1 MAALPALKDSF
12 VQLKTRMDKAV
23 EDFRKEMTSTR
34 TGRASVH
41 MLDGVM
47 VEAYGSQM
55 PLNQLANVSAPEPQL
70 ITVQPW
76 DVSQIGAIE
85 KAIRSG
91 DLGLNPMNDGKLVR
105 VPVPALTEDRRKEM
119 VKHLH
124 KVLEEHRTAVRNIRR
139 DGNDVDQEGDEG
151 QEDHRGRRAR
161 RDGEPA
167 EADRRRD
174 QEDGRDG
181 QGQRERSD
189 VDLAATRIAERSG

>member
-1 MAALPALKDSF
+1 MAQVQMAAIPALKDSF
-12 VQLKTRMDKAV
+12 AQLRTRMDKAV
-23 EDFRKEMTSTR
+23 EDFRKEMAATR

-41 MLDGVM
+41 MLDGVT
-47 VEAYGSQM
+47 VDAYGSQM

-85 KAIRSG
+85 KAIRSA

-105 VPVPALTEDRRKEM
+105 VPVPALTEDRRKDM

-139 DGNDVDQEGDEG
+139 DGNDLVKKTMKDKKITEDE
-151 QEDHRGRRAR
+151 ERGALEQLQKLT
-161 RDGEPA
+161 DDEIKKM
-167 EADRRRD
+167 E
-174 QEDGRDG
+174 E
-181 QGQRERSD
+181 
-189 VDLAATRIAERSG
+189 LAKGKEKEVMSI